1 MIVRDFVWP
10 LVIVCREIQFDLV
23 QAAVKVMVEV
33 FSCVL
38 WCWAK

>member
-1 MIVRDFVWP
+1 MAIGS
-10 LVIVCREIQFDLV
+10 IQDFDLI

-38 WCWAK
+38 WCWA